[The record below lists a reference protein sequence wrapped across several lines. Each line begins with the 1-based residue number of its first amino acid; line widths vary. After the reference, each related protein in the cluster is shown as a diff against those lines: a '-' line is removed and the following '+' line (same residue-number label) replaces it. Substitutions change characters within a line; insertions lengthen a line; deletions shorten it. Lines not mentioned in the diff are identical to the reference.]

1 MTPAIDTLRRLVSM
15 LETMRPAAPGYLSC
29 RTDAGKYEIGLP
41 DVWTPGAPWTWRHE
55 DADANSTPARHGT
68 ARTLYDALDEIMGDI
83 DWSTCQS
90 CHATHDVSE
99 QGRYCYNCRRDLDE
113 EQAALRDEY
122 AEAKADH
129 MRGIREAGL

>member
-1 MTPAIDTLRRLVSM
+1 MTTPLATLRRLVSM
-15 LETMRPAAPGYLSC
+15 LETVRPAGAGYLSV
-29 RTDAGKYEIGLP
+29 RTEAGNYTIGYPDAPIP
-41 DVWTPGAPWTWRHE
+41 RAPWTWAHE
-55 DADANSTPARHGT
+55 DSEPGDTPARHGT
-68 ARTLYDALDEIMGDI
+68 ARTFYDVLDEVMGDI

-113 EQAALRDEY
+113 GHAALREDY

>member
-15 LETMRPAAPGYLSC
+15 LETMRPAGPGYLSV
-29 RTDAGKYEIGLP
+29 RTEAGAYTIGHP
-41 DVWTPGAPWTWRHE
+41 SATIPRAPWTWTHE
-55 DADANSTPARHGT
+55 DAEPGDTPARYGT
-68 ARTLYDALDEIMGDI
+68 AKTFYDCLDEIMGDI
-83 DWSTCQS
+83 DWNTCQS

-99 QGRYCYNCRRDLDE
+99 QGRYCYSCRRDLDAE
-113 EQAALRDEY
+113 HAALREEY

>member
-1 MTPAIDTLRRLVSM
+1 MTPAIDTLRRLISM
-15 LETMRPAAPGYLSC
+15 LETVRPAGPSFLLIDTEAGQYTIGYP
-29 RTDAGKYEIGLP
+29 DALIGRN
-41 DVWTPGAPWTWRHE
+41 VWTWSH
-55 DADANSTPARHGT
+55 DAAERYGT
-68 ARTLYDALDEIMGDI
+68 GRTLYDCLDEIMGDI
-83 DWSTCQS
+83 DWNTCQS

-99 QGRYCYNCRRDLDE
+99 KGRYCYNCRRDLDA